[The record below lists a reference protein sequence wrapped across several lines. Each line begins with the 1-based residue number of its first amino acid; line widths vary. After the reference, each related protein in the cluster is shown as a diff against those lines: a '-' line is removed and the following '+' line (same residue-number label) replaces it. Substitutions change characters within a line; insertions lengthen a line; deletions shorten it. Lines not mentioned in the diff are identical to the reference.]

1 MNRRQLLGL
10 AAAGATAAAAAV
22 GTGFV
27 DSAPASAATD
37 RRPPLLIV
45 HGSHGSG
52 GAYLQLVN
60 ELIQRGRTAMAVD
73 LPGHG
78 AEGCF
83 PTWFQAPQDL
93 RAMTAEVSPIAE
105 ISLQDN
111 VNRVVSVLRRIGPAI
126 LVGHSLGG
134 ATVSAVCNAA
144 PELVRRA
151 VYVSAYCCTVLKSVV
166 EAFQCKENADS
177 LLLKFP
183 PTADGS
189 VVLANRFN
197 WRANDPD
204 TLALLREAYLADGT
218 QAQLR
223 AVIGGLQPDEPYGV
237 SLSDCSLQPATGGRV
252 PRTYVRFTQ
261 DRAMPLALQNRM
273 ISDAGRFDVH
283 DVAASHFG
291 VMTKAVEVAE
301 ILDSLR

>member
-10 AAAGATAAAAAV
+10 AAAGVTAAAGAGV
-22 GTGFV
+22 TTHGK
-27 DSAPASAATD
+27 
-37 RRPPLLIV
+37 PPLLIV

-52 GAYLQLVN
+52 GAYLQLVG
-60 ELIQRGRTAMAVD
+60 ELIQRGRIAMAVD

-78 AEGCF
+78 AEGYF
-83 PTWFQAPQDL
+83 PIWYQAPQDL
-93 RAMTAEVSPIAE
+93 RAMTTEVSPIAG

-144 PELVRRA
+144 PQLVRRA
-151 VYVSAYCCTVLKSVV
+151 VYVSGYCCTVLKTVKD
-166 EAFQCKENADS
+166 AFESKENADS
-177 LLLKFP
+177 MMLKFQP
-183 PTADGS
+183 AADGA

-197 WRANDPD
+197 WRTNDPD
-204 TLALLREAYLADGT
+204 VLALLRETYIADGT
-218 QAQLR
+218 DAQLR
-223 AVIGGLQPDEPYGV
+223 ASIGGLQPDEPYGV

-291 VMTKAVEVAE
+291 VMTKAAEVAA

>member
-10 AAAGATAAAAAV
+10 AATGVTAAAGAGV
-22 GTGFV
+22 TSHGK
-27 DSAPASAATD
+27 
-37 RRPPLLIV
+37 PPLLIV

-52 GAYLQLVN
+52 GAYLQLVG
-60 ELIQRGRTAMAVD
+60 ELVQRGRVAMAVD

-83 PTWFQAPQDL
+83 PIWFQAPQDL
-93 RAMTAEVSPIAE
+93 HAMTAEVSPIAG

-111 VNRVVSVLRRIGPAI
+111 VNRVLSVLWRIGPAI

-144 PELVRRA
+144 PQLVRRA
-151 VYVSAYCCTVLKSVV
+151 VYVSGYCCTVLKSVV
-166 EAFQCKENADS
+166 EAFQSKENAES
-177 LLLKFP
+177 LMLKFP
-183 PTADGS
+183 PTADGA

-197 WRANDPD
+197 WRANDPN
-204 TLALLREAYLADGT
+204 TLAMLREAYLADGT
-218 QAQLR
+218 DEQLR
-223 AVIGGLQPDEPYGV
+223 AAIGGLQPDEPYGV
-237 SLSDCSLQPATGGRV
+237 SLADSSLQPSTGGRV
-252 PRTYVRFTQ
+252 PRSYVRFTQ
-261 DRAMPLALQNRM
+261 DRAIPLALQDRM

-291 VMTKAVEVAE
+291 VMTKAAEVAA
-301 ILDSLR
+301 ILDGLR

>member
-1 MNRRQLLGL
+1 MNRRKLLGL
-10 AAAGATAAAAAV
+10 AAGVTAAAGAGV
-22 GTGFV
+22 LT
-27 DSAPASAATD
+27 SPSASAATD
-37 RRPPLLIV
+37 HGKPPLLIV

-52 GAYLQLVN
+52 GAYLQLVG
-60 ELIQRGRTAMAVD
+60 ELVQRGRVAMAVD

-78 AEGCF
+78 AEGFF
-83 PTWFQAPQDL
+83 PMWFQAPQDL
-93 RAMTAEVSPIAE
+93 HAMTTEVSPIAG

-134 ATVSAVCNAA
+134 ATVSAVCNAV
-144 PELVRRA
+144 PHLVRRA
-151 VYVSAYCCTVLKSVV
+151 VYVSGYCCTVLKTVA
-166 EAFQCKENADS
+166 EAFQSKENADS
-177 LLLKFP
+177 LMLKFP
-183 PTADGS
+183 PTADGA

-197 WRANDPD
+197 WRTNDPVV
-204 TLALLREAYLADGT
+204 LAMLREAYMADGT
-218 QAQLR
+218 DAQLR
-223 AVIGGLQPDEPYGV
+223 AAIGGLQPDEPYGV
-237 SLSDCSLQPATGGRV
+237 SLSDCSLQPSTGGRV

-261 DRAMPLALQNRM
+261 DRAIPLALQDRM

-291 VMTKAVEVAE
+291 VMTKAVEVAA

>member
-1 MNRRQLLGL
+1 MNRRKLLGL
-10 AAAGATAAAAAV
+10 AAAGVTAAAGAGV
-22 GTGFV
+22 LT
-27 DSAPASAATD
+27 SPSASASPD
-37 RRPPLLIV
+37 HREPPLLLV

-52 GAYLQLVN
+52 GYLLPLVS
-60 ELIQRGRTAMAVD
+60 ELVQRGRTAMAVD

-78 AEGCF
+78 AEGFF
-83 PTWFQAPQDL
+83 PTWYQAPQDL
-93 RAMTAEVSPIAE
+93 HAMTTEVSPIAG

-144 PELVRRA
+144 PHLVRHA
-151 VYVSAYCCTVLKSVV
+151 AYVSGYCCSVLKTVKD
-166 EAFQCKENADS
+166 AFESKENADS
-177 LLLKFP
+177 LMLKFT
-183 PTADGS
+183 PTADGA

-197 WRANDPD
+197 WRTNDPNV
-204 TLALLREAYLADGT
+204 LALLRETYMADGT
-218 QAQLR
+218 DAQLR
-223 AVIGGLQPDEPYGV
+223 AAIGGLQPDEPYGV

-252 PRTYVRFTQ
+252 PRTYVRLTQ
-261 DRAMPLALQNRM
+261 DRAMPLALQDRM

-283 DVAASHFG
+283 DVVASHFG
-291 VMTKAVEVAE
+291 VVTKAAEVAA

>member
-1 MNRRQLLGL
+1 VNRRQLLGL
-10 AAAGATAAAAAV
+10 AAAGVTAAAGAGV
-22 GTGFV
+22 MT
-27 DSAPASAATD
+27 SPSASASAGH
-37 RRPPLLIV
+37 RKPPLLLV

-52 GAYLQLVN
+52 GYLLPLVG
-60 ELIQRGRTAMAVD
+60 ELVQRGRAAMAVD

-78 AEGCF
+78 AEGYF
-83 PTWFQAPQDL
+83 PTWYQAPQDL
-93 RAMTAEVSPIAE
+93 RAMTTEVSPIAG

-144 PELVRRA
+144 PHLVQRA
-151 VYVSAYCCTVLKSVV
+151 VYASGYCCTVLKTVA

-177 LLLKFP
+177 LMLKFP
-183 PTADGS
+183 PTADGA

-197 WRANDPD
+197 WRTNDPAV
-204 TLALLREAYLADGT
+204 LAMLRAAYMADGT
-218 QAQLR
+218 DAQLR
-223 AVIGGLQPDEPYGV
+223 AAIGGLQPDEPYGV
-237 SLSDCSLQPATGGRV
+237 SLSDCSLQPSTGGRV

-283 DVAASHFG
+283 DLHASHFG
-291 VMTKAVEVAE
+291 VVTKAAE
-301 ILDSLR
+301 LAGLLDALR